1 MFPTPKPSHKTEHK
15 STQCIIC
22 PELPHAGQTRC
33 RACRVTLTQRE
44 KMDWERL
51 SFCWRGR
58 CRSVQV
64 SVMWAVWDEVWLTL
78 SQQEVYQNNSMIII
92 NLSIT
97 FIYFSLH
104 YYFYP
109 LIDWWERCWIRK
121 ATLTKIVS
129 RLMRKARFKRN
140 SRNWCAISSY
150 QAWETKHAFCV
161 ASACL
166 LINCPVPR

>member
-1 MFPTPKPSHKTEHK
+1 MDHMPRAPTRRPDTMPRLPCDTHTTWKDGLGKVVILFTWP
-15 STQCIIC
+15 
-22 PELPHAGQTRC
+22 PER
-33 RACRVTLTQRE
+33 
-44 KMDWERL
+44 
-51 SFCWRGR
+51 R

-129 RLMRKARFKRN
+129 QLMRIARFKRN